1 LAWNLSHLPVVPL
14 QADLAAVALLGI
26 GHVERIRHRY
36 FRGRAQLSDADKAP
50 ALPARPGPL
59 RAPRRRGVLKVTG
72 GTLACASLQ
81 VPGMG
86 FAALPDVA
94 TMIAPDAWD
103 FASLGQE
110 A

>member
-1 LAWNLSHLPVVPL
+1 LAWNLSNLPVVPL
-14 QADLAAVALLGI
+14 QADLASVALLGI
-26 GHVERIRHRY
+26 GHVERISQHC
-36 FRGRAQLSDADKAP
+36 FRELAHLSEADKAP
-50 ALPARPGPL
+50 ALPAHPGPL
-59 RAPRRRGVLKVTG
+59 RAPRRRGVLKVAG